1 MQESAVQCCTALT
14 WAWDLGSG
22 SVGRSSYR
30 FQKFQIWHVIFSLTV
45 IERRDNV
52 NARSFLCKGLWY
64 AMNSP
69 SKSTCSVAQEIA
81 KEDKRRY
88 YLRVCIVCMIFR
100 YLYIYIYLFEYKYVY
115 VENSAYVEQHAYC
128 TKKGRNAKATPNAL
142 AFVLVLPMRQGPC
155 TSYEPIC

>member
-100 YLYIYIYLFEYKYVY
+100 YFCIYIYIY
-115 VENSAYVEQHAYC
+115 ARPPP
-128 TKKGRNAKATPNAL
+128 KKPTFSHCDEGDRATETCACN
-142 AFVLVLPMRQGPC
+142 FTC
-155 TSYEPIC
+155 

>member
-30 FQKFQIWHVIFSLTV
+30 FQKFQIWHMIFSLTV

-100 YLYIYIYLFEYKYVY
+100 YLYIYIYIYSNISMY
-115 VENSAYVEQHAYC
+115 
-128 TKKGRNAKATPNAL
+128 
-142 AFVLVLPMRQGPC
+142 M
-155 TSYEPIC
+155 